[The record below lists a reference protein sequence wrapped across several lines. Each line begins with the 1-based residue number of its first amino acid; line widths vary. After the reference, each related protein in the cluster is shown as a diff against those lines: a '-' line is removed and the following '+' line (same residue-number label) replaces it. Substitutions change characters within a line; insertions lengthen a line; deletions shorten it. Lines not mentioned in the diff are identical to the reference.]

1 DRGPPLPSVAHALD
15 DQATGFGVQLHF
27 VAEFCLLEQR
37 LGNPDAARVANS
49 HDACLGCHGDYIVI
63 TVRRYPQA
71 AARYVR
77 KMFNWHRPAAAASF
91 ALNEISR
98 RKLQNVPVDSPA
110 ARERTAPRRI
120 ARRDISTDVIA
131 TRAYRS
137 PPANSTAPTSTRF
150 SRDTASSRPA
160 FA

>member
-1 DRGPPLPSVAHALD
+1 
-15 DQATGFGVQLHF
+15 QLHF

-63 TVRRYPQA
+63 TVRRHPQA

-77 KMFNWHRPAAAASF
+77 KMFNWHRPAAAAGF

-98 RKLQNVPVDSPA
+98 RKLQNVPVDSRGWLQRLRRA
-110 ARERTAPRRI
+110 AVA
-120 ARRDISTDVIA
+120 RDI
-131 TRAYRS
+131 RS
-137 PPANSTAPTSTRF
+137 PGTAAPV
-150 SRDTASSRPA
+150 PKL
-160 FA
+160 